1 MSGRV
6 ALAAL
11 AVLSQACGSPDALT
25 PVPNGVGSSAAV
37 GGSGGGMTMAQG
49 GAVGTNGGASLSG
62 SAGQLAASGSGAGG
76 AVSCASYADDVG
88 YTLPVHIKNSSSITL
103 YVGPEDS
110 TCQVERLF
118 QVEDGARHVLPSLD
132 GCRTSCQQLMQTG
145 PVSCP
150 LACATP
156 STVTLAPGQ
165 SIDVP
170 WDGRFAVPHTLPPQC
185 MQSASTSP
193 ATCVQ
198 AEQIEAAPFTFI
210 ARAGTQRICLD
221 PSGTCACTPNANGTC
236 TSAQTIISGTIITTE
251 YFVGLEPGE
260 KSPSGE
266 PQYIGLEFKN
276 IAK

>member
-1 MSGRV
+1 MLRQSGRL
-6 ALAAL
+6 ALAAFAL
-11 AVLSQACGSPDALT
+11 LLQACGSPDALT
-25 PVPNGVGSSAAV
+25 PVSNGIGSSAA
-37 GGSGGGMTMAQG
+37 GGASGAGTTAGQG
-49 GAVGTNGGASLSG
+49 GATATNGGASLGG
-62 SAGQLAASGSGAGG
+62 SAGQPAAGG
-76 AVSCASYADDVG
+76 AVSCSSYADDVG
-88 YTLPVHIKNSSSITL
+88 YTLPVHIKNSSSVTL
-103 YVGPEDS
+103 YVGPQDS
-110 TCQVERLF
+110 SCQAERLF

-132 GCRTSCQQLMQTG
+132 GCHTSCQQLMQTG

-165 SIDVP
+165 TIDVP
-170 WDGRFAVPHTLPPQC
+170 WDGRFAVPQTLPPQC
-185 MQSASTSP
+185 MRMGSTGP

-210 ARAGTQRICLD
+210 ARAGTQRTCLD

-236 TSAQTIISGTIITTE
+236 TSAQTIIAGTIITTE

-266 PQYIGLEFKN
+266 PPYIGLEFKN
-276 IAK
+276 VSK